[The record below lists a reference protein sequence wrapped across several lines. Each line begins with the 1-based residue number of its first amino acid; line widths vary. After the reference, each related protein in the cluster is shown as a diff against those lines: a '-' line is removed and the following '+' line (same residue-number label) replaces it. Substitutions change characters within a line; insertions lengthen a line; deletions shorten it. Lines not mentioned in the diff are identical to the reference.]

1 MMQPSNP
8 ESQTRMRRR
17 RLFWICMAVLAAS
30 LLVLAVSHF
39 IFSPPG
45 PPQLMTAEVIVSDV
59 EETVLATGTLKP
71 IKLVAVGAQTSGKVV
86 SVNVELGQTVRE
98 GELIAQID
106 SVTQENALKTALA
119 ALASVRAQLAEKQAT
134 LVYARQ
140 NLERQEQ
147 NIKINAVSRADL
159 QSAQADVKTAQ
170 AQIESLQAQII
181 EAEVAAETADANLG
195 YTRIKAPINGTILRI
210 VTQEGQTVNAAQSAP
225 TIVILG
231 QIDRMTIRTE
241 ISEADIIRV
250 QPGQPVYFTVLG
262 DVGRRYEATLD
273 SIEPAPESIISDSS
287 FSTTS
292 ASGSSSSS
300 SSSSS
305 AIYYNG
311 VFNVPNTEQRLR
323 TYMTAEV
330 HIVLDKAEGVLAIPA
345 AALTKGPGGRGQVQ
359 VLGDGGN
366 VMIRD
371 VEIGLN
377 NKIMA
382 EIRSGLKVGE
392 RVVTGRVPIEAATD
406 ARIAGGSP
414 PPMRF

>member
-1 MMQPSNP
+1 
-8 ESQTRMRRR
+8 
-17 RLFWICMAVLAAS
+17 MAALAAS
-30 LLVLAVSHF
+30 LLVAAANY
-39 IFSPPG
+39 IFSPPR
-45 PPQLMTAEVIVSDV
+45 PQRLITAEVVVSDI

-71 IKLVAVGAQTSGKVV
+71 IRLVAVGAQTSGKVV
-86 SVNVELGQTVRE
+86 AVNVELGQTVRE

-106 SVTQENALKTALA
+106 SVTQENALKTARA
-119 ALASVRAQLAEKQAT
+119 ALASVRAQLTEKQAT

-140 NLERQEQ
+140 TLARQEK

-159 QSAQADVKTAQ
+159 ESAQADVKTAQ
-170 AQIESLQAQII
+170 AQIDSLQAQII
-181 EAEVAAETADANLG
+181 EAEVAVETAEANLG
-195 YTRIKAPINGTILRI
+195 YTRIEAPINGTILRI

-250 QPGQPVYFTVLG
+250 QSGQPVYFTVLG
-262 DVGRRYEATLD
+262 DAGRRYEATLD

-292 ASGSSSSS
+292 ASGASSSS

-311 VFNVPNTEQRLR
+311 VFSIPNAEQRLR

-330 HIVLDKAEGVLAIPA
+330 HIVLGKAEDVLAIPA
-345 AALTKGPGGRGQVQ
+345 AALTKGPDGRDQVQ
-359 VLGDGGN
+359 VLRDGGN
-366 VMIRD
+366 VVVRN
-371 VEIGLN
+371 VEVGLN

-382 EIRSGLKVGE
+382 EIRSGLKAGE
-392 RVVTGRVPIEAATD
+392 RVVTGQVPTETD
-406 ARIAGGSP
+406 AGARVAGGGR
-414 PPMRF
+414 PPMRL